1 MASKVGED
9 ATSGDRQPFHKW
21 MDKNKSG
28 YGDGVERG
36 ISSASFAEGEYA
48 AEIGALE
55 ESPANKQQP
64 GWMEWVAGDSYEEAW
79 KAIIRPYRDTY
90 TEEQLGPAKFSI
102 KGQRCRRRD
111 VKLTNM
117 NGQVLECSHFFP
129 GIDSDLRWPCVVYL
143 HGNSSSRLEAH
154 DVLKVCL
161 PRNLAV
167 FCFDFAGS
175 GRSEGEFVSLG
186 YGEQKDLVCVLRHLR
201 KSGMATSIGLWGRS
215 MGASTAV
222 MRAGR
227 DHCIGACVLDS
238 PFTHIRLVAEELVN
252 SRLSM
257 PRFMLDMGIEAVRG
271 EVSARAGFDL
281 DDVAPIQYAPKAR
294 CPVFFGAGT
303 DDDLVLPHHSQDLYD
318 GWGGEDRSICSF
330 DGGHNDRRPAWFMHE
345 AADWLVTKLDP
356 KDFPFEAVPLQH
368 QETARYEEAPASL
381 QGMRSGMNTPHDGT
395 SRFLRSGMSTPTGR
409 TPAR

>member
-1 MASKVGED
+1 MDSK
-9 ATSGDRQPFHKW
+9 A
-21 MDKNKSG
+21 
-28 YGDGVERG
+28 DGIERG
-36 ISSASFAEGEYA
+36 ISKEWGSPESNDRVPAEVV
-48 AEIGALE
+48 AEV
-55 ESPANKQQP
+55 ESPMPDSQS
-64 GWMEWVAGDSYEEAW
+64 WMEWVAGDSYEEAW

-90 TEEQLGPAKFSI
+90 SEEQLGPAKFSI

-117 NGQVLECSHFFP
+117 QGYTLECSHFFP
-129 GIDSDLRWPCVVYL
+129 GIDPDLRWPCVVYL

-167 FCFDFAGS
+167 FCFDFSGS
-175 GRSEGEFVSLG
+175 GRSEGEYVSLG
-186 YGEQKDLVCVLRHLR
+186 HQEQRDLVIVLRHLR
-201 KSGMATSIGLWGRS
+201 TSGLATSVGLWGRS

-222 MRAGR
+222 LRAGR

-252 SRLSM
+252 SRISM

-271 EVSARAGFDL
+271 EVRTKAGFDL
-281 DDVAPIQYAPKAR
+281 DDVAPVRAAPKAR
-294 CPVFFGAGT
+294 CPCFFGAGI

-318 GWGGEDRSICSF
+318 SWGGDDRAIRSF

-345 AADWLVTKLDP
+345 AADWLVMKLDP
-356 KDFPFEAVPLQH
+356 KDFPYEAVPLQL
-368 QETARYEEAPASL
+368 QTMGEEPPAAIPPPGAGFDGAGYPAQSFDRG
-381 QGMRSGMNTPHDGT
+381 QRSQFYLGKNGSTQV
-395 SRFLRSGMSTPTGR
+395 SGYSTPVSR
-409 TPAR
+409 